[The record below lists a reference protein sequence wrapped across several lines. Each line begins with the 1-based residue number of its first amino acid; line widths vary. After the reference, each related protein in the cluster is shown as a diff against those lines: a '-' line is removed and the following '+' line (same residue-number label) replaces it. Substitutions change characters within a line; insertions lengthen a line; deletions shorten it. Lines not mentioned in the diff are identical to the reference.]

1 MPTDP
6 AGGDDVKR
14 SAVETIKEQSRWLR
28 GTIAAELADPAAD
41 HLGEES
47 KQLLKFH
54 GSYQQE
60 DRDARKNR
68 PKAGVGGKH
77 YMFMVRL
84 KLPGGKMTGRQYL
97 ALDDIAGERANG
109 TLRLTTRQ
117 SIQFHGII
125 KTDLRPAI
133 QGMNAA
139 LISTLGAC
147 GDVNRNVIACPAP
160 LNDQPR
166 REGQRLA
173 DAIAEHLAPRSN
185 AYHDVWLNGEKLEK
199 GTGPLGTGPV
209 PVSPDADQ
217 ADGVEPIYGK
227 VYLPRKFK
235 TAFGLPHDNC
245 VDVFANDLG
254 FLAAIENGRVVGY
267 DVLIGGGMGRTSGNK
282 NTFPHLAKHL
292 CFVEPDEVVATA
304 EAVVKFF
311 RDHGNRGDRK
321 RARLKYVVNDY
332 GIEKVR
338 ELMARDYLD
347 RPLRLPRGLTV
358 TALDLH
364 HGWQPQGD
372 GKWFLGLSV
381 ENGRIKDEGRLR
393 LRTGLRKI
401 VERFHPTVR
410 ITTQQDLLLGDID
423 PANRPAIDSL
433 LNEHGIERPENL
445 SQVRK
450 WSMACPAIPTCGL
463 AITESER
470 TLPGLIDQFE
480 GMLGELGLSDQQVSI
495 RMTGCPNGCAR
506 PYNSDIGLV
515 GRSGTKYTLFVGGN
529 PKGDRLSFLL
539 QDLVERD
546 QVVPLVRKLFDRFKS
561 ERGPDEGFGDW
572 CTRQGVESLCGT
584 LGLPLPKAV

>member
-1 MPTDP
+1 MSADHT
-6 AGGDDVKR
+6 AGGDEPKR
-14 SAVETIKEQSRWLR
+14 SAVEGIKESSHWLR
-28 GTIAAELADPAAD
+28 GTLADELARDSD
-41 HLGEES
+41 HFS
-47 KQLLKFH
+47 DDDKQLLKFH

-60 DRDARKNR
+60 DRDARKSR
-68 PKAGVGGKH
+68 SKAGVGKH
-77 YMFMVRL
+77 YMFMVRC
-84 KLPGGKMTGRQYL
+84 KIPGGRLTAEQYL
-97 ALDDIAGERANG
+97 ALDDITGAYANG

-117 SIQFHGII
+117 SVQFHGIL
-125 KTDLRPAI
+125 KNDLRQALRDL
-133 QGMNAA
+133 NAA
-139 LISTLGAC
+139 LITTLGAC

-160 LNDQPR
+160 LGDQPR
-166 REGQRLA
+166 KDAQRLA
-173 DAIAEHLAPRSN
+173 DAVAAHLAPRAN
-185 AYHDVWLNGEKLEK
+185 AYHDVWLNGEKL
-199 GTGPLGTGPV
+199 
-209 PVSPDADQ
+209 SPDADA

-254 FLAAIENGRVVGY
+254 FLAAIEKGRTVGY
-267 DVLIGGGMGRTSGNK
+267 NVLVGGGMGRTSGNRS
-282 NTFPHLAKHL
+282 TFPHLAQPL
-292 CFVEPDEVVATA
+292 CFVEPDEVVAAA
-304 EAVVKFF
+304 EAVIKFF

-321 RARLKYVVNDY
+321 RARLKYVIHDW

-338 ELMARDYLD
+338 DVFTWDYWPK
-347 RPLRLPRGLTV
+347 PLRRPRDLTV
-358 TALDLH
+358 TGVDLH

-393 LRTGLRKI
+393 LRTGLRQI
-401 VERFHPTVR
+401 VERFSPIVR

-445 SQVRK
+445 SLVRK

-480 GMLGELGLSDQQVSI
+480 AALRELGLDGQQLSV

-506 PYNSDIGLV
+506 PYNSDVGLV

-529 PKGDRLSFLL
+529 YLGDRLSFVL

-546 QVVPLVRKLFDRFKS
+546 QVVPLLRKLLERFKAD
-561 ERGPDEGFGDW
+561 RGAEEGFGDW
-572 CTRQGVESLCGT
+572 CTRRGVESLCGL
-584 LGLPLPKAV
+584 LGVPLPKPV